1 MTNERPKVSPTS
13 RYCESETARLL
24 GVNRRTIA
32 RWRESG
38 QIRPA
43 LGMGIKSGRVY
54 YKGTEIE
61 RAWAAH

>member
-1 MTNERPKVSPTS
+1 MTNERPKVSPSS
-13 RYCESETARLL
+13 RYCESEAARLL

-43 LGMGIKSGRVY
+43 LGMVSSPGVS
-54 YKGTEIE
+54 TT
-61 RAWAAH
+61 RARR

>member
-1 MTNERPKVSPTS
+1 MTNERPKVSPSS
-13 RYCESETARLL
+13 RYCESEAARLL

-43 LGMGIKSGRVY
+43 SEWESSPGVS
-54 YKGTEIE
+54 TT
-61 RAWAAH
+61 RARR

>member
-1 MTNERPKVSPTS
+1 MTNERPNVSPTS
-13 RYCESETARLL
+13 RYCEAEAARLL

-43 LGMGIKSGRVY
+43 LGMGIKSGRLLL
-54 YKGTEIE
+54 INL
-61 RAWAAH
+61 